1 MHFAIIAIRI
11 LSPFRLVSRSP
22 YSATGL
28 QQSDFE
34 PKKNIVKRQMQKQ
47 IHQAA
52 FRNLKTSYHILA
64 GLYSIHFNLTKSF
77 TRINSLKG
85 EVIKISESII

>member
-34 PKKNIVKRQMQKQ
+34 PKK
-47 IHQAA
+47 HC
-52 FRNLKTSYHILA
+52 KTTDA
-64 GLYSIHFNLTKSF
+64 KT
-77 TRINSLKG
+77 NSPG
-85 EVIKISESII
+85 RFSESENQLPYTFWVVFNTF

>member
-1 MHFAIIAIRI
+1 MHFAIIAICI

-34 PKKNIVKRQMQKQ
+34 PKNIVKRQKQKQ

-52 FRNLKTSYHILA
+52 FRSLKTSYHILF

>member
-1 MHFAIIAIRI
+1 MHFAIIAFFH
-11 LSPFRLVSRSP
+11 LSDWFPEVLTLQLA
-22 YSATGL
+22 YSN
-28 QQSDFE
+28 QISNQ
-34 PKKNIVKRQMQKQ
+34 KNIVKRQMQKQ

-52 FRNLKTSYHILA
+52 FRNLKTSYHILV